1 MSKSNKSEIS
11 KSKLILVIGATCFIG
26 LPVVK
31 RLLEKDYKTRCLIRT
46 DSNLNQLKELSAKSK
61 KEIIFS
67 TGNLQSEDSIFGSLK
82 DADAVIYLVD
92 LKNKHFIRNF
102 LRAISRTKT
111 KRAIFL
117 SSTTVL
123 VPLKSSLK
131 DLKIESENLI
141 QNSRLDYTILRPAMI
156 YGSRDD
162 RNYSKMI
169 NFIKKRGFF
178 VIFGRGDNLIQP
190 IYIEDVANAVADIID
205 NGKTFRKTYEICGKE
220 PLKYRQMLQIVK
232 RKMDRP
238 FRIIKFPAKLSK
250 FIISLYAKIFKNS
263 SLTPDMIERMEID
276 KSYPYDEAKKDF
288 DFKPLSFENGIEK
301 LIKELDG

>member
-1 MSKSNKSEIS
+1 MNKSDKSEIN
-11 KSKLILVIGATCFIG
+11 KSKMILIIGATGFIG

-31 RLLEKDYKTRCLIRT
+31 KLLDTDYKIKCLVRT
-46 DSNLNQLKELSAKSK
+46 DSDLSQLKESAAKSK
-61 KEIIFS
+61 REIIFS

-82 DADAVIYLVD
+82 DVDAVIYLVD
-92 LKNKHFIRNF
+92 LKNTYFIRNF
-102 LRAISRTKT
+102 LRAISRTET
-111 KRAIFL
+111 KRAVFI

-123 VPLKSSLK
+123 VPLKNNIK

-141 QNSRLDYTILRPAMI
+141 QSSRLNYTILRPTMI

-190 IYIEDVANAVADIID
+190 IYIEDVADAVVSIID

-220 PLKYRQMLQIVK
+220 PLKYREMLQIVK
-232 RKMDRP
+232 RKMGKP

-250 FIISLYAKIFKNS
+250 FIISLYTKIFKNS

-276 KSYPYDEAKKDF
+276 KAYPHDEAKKDF
-288 DFKPLSFENGIEK
+288 DFKPLSFEDGIEK
-301 LIKELDG
+301 LIKELNK